1 MLMPPWPPSRV
12 QGQDFEEVES
22 VLEMCGKAILLWA
35 CAHVPAMCVSA
46 LGPPRIASG
55 GYGAIIHGC
64 WGRKAGCPLCSGM
77 HSALQPPLPRVQL
90 VGLRYY

>member
-1 MLMPPWPPSRV
+1 MPPWPPSRV

-46 LGPPRIASG
+46 LGPQES
-55 GYGAIIHGC
+55 
-64 WGRKAGCPLCSGM
+64 LQVGM
-77 HSALQPPLPRVQL
+77 VL
-90 VGLRYY
+90 